1 MITDLKELD
10 EGKPEAPTTEASPEG
25 TEKSA
30 RKLAEDDKKLLA
42 DNMRPRSEADFGGF
56 SSHAVPLENDRK
68 PPMPESTTPVAMG
81 HYTEPGAAHQNAS
94 LMPEP
99 PATMVEG
106 KIISIHVEAVEFADR
121 LGNLDYRITV
131 NATGR
136 KGPVSR
142 SKRRNIALSHFR
154 GYWGSVWQELGAELK
169 VAIEEAMS

>member
-10 EGKPEAPTTEASPEG
+10 EGKPEAPTIKASTED

-30 RKLAEDDKKLLA
+30 RKLAEDNKKPLA
-42 DNMRPRSEADFGGF
+42 DAMRPRSEVDFGGF
-56 SSHAVPLENDRK
+56 SSHAVPLEDDHK

-81 HYTEPGAAHQNAS
+81 HYTEPGAAHRNAS

-99 PATMVEG
+99 PVTMVEG